1 MTTDKTHRSKIIS
14 RIRKCLALAES
25 SEPNEAA
32 AALRQA
38 QKMMAQHNINT
49 ADVDMSA
56 VSESQVTAGRSAR
69 VPPVW
74 LAALAQTV
82 EKAFGVKMLYMT
94 QRSKASRFCFF
105 GLGASAQVAGYAFTV
120 LRRQCEAARSAYF
133 ANISA
138 RHSVRIARA
147 DMYATGW
154 VAAVEEKVVEFAQAV
169 PGVVNDYIDAQK
181 AKPTHPIDRRKESD
195 VAHAREGYL
204 DGQSVRLHHGVGETQ
219 AKKLEAKKV

>member
-1 MTTDKTHRSKIIS
+1 MTTDKAHRAKILS

-25 SEPNEAA
+25 SNPNEAA

-56 VSESQVTAGRSAR
+56 VSEAQVTAGRSAH
-69 VPPVW
+69 VPPAW

-94 QRSKASRFCFF
+94 QRHRASKFCFF

-120 LRRQCEAARSAYF
+120 LRRQCEAARAAYF
-133 ANISA
+133 ASIMA
-138 RHSVRIARA
+138 RHSARIARA

-154 VAAVEEKVVEFAQAV
+154 VAAVEEKVMAFAQKV
-169 PGVVNDYIDAQK
+169 PGVVNDYIYAQK
-181 AKPTHPIDRRKESD
+181 AKPTAPIDRRKESD
-195 VAHAREGYL
+195 VAHARQGYL
-204 DGQSVRLHHGVGETQ
+204 DGQNVRIHHGVGETL
-219 AKKLEAKKV
+219 AKKLEAQKT